1 MSAADLPAP
10 SSGWSARWAS
20 FVAWYRRTLPVAV
33 QIVLVIGGLV
43 LAIGAALAPLV
54 FLLRRT
60 GVG

>member
-10 SSGWSARWAS
+10 TSRWAAL
-20 FVAWYRRTLPVAV
+20 VAWYRRALPVAV
-33 QIVLVIGGLV
+33 QVVLLVAGLV
-43 LAIGAALAPLV
+43 LAIGAALSPLV